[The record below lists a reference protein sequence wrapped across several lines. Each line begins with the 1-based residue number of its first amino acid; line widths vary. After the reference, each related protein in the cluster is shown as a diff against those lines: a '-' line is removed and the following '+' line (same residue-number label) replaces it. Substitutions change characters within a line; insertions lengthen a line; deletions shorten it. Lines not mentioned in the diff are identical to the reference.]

1 MSEITFIFIL
11 SFLVLI
17 LIVMSVFI
25 VIRNKNLATLQK
37 KLVSKEK
44 RTRQNFEHLLQH
56 TSDFAFKYNNRGEV
70 IYASENVGRIFG
82 FKLDEPIHFRDIIT
96 DSAVNSDLWKHMK
109 RVFETGVTKDEGYE
123 IEVRDVWGKIHRLTM
138 YETVTF
144 DADFKIKYISGI
156 AKNITEEFE
165 AKEATKKSEEQQAVI
180 LQAIPDALFTIDRQ
194 GAYVDYVIQNEDQLT
209 YRPSEYIGQKVS
221 DVIPAP
227 MNQQFQK
234 IFDTAFETGQ
244 IQRIEYNY
252 NIGRQEQYY
261 EGRVVKLDE
270 ELLLVMVRKIT
281 DQKQVEVELRR
292 AATAAESAAQAKSNF
307 LATMSHEIRTPM
319 NGVIG
324 MTTLLEDTELNPEQR
339 DLVETIKSSGDTL
352 LRIINDILDYSK
364 IESGNLQIDESVLSL
379 PKLIAEIRK
388 VVTFEADK
396 KILDVSMT
404 IDGDVPEFIIS
415 DRGRIRQI
423 LLNLL
428 SNAIKFTEMGSV
440 SMDVTCEKEYA
451 RTVLL
456 SFVIKDTG
464 IGIPRDK
471 IDALF
476 DEFTQAD
483 SSHTR
488 MFGGTGLGLAIVK
501 KLVKLLN
508 GRVSVKSRVGVGSEF
523 RFTIMARK
531 VQDHGMK
538 VIKSDSLEAE
548 NAEELDL
555 VGNLYPMKILVAE
568 DNTVNSKL
576 TGMFLEKMGLS
587 ADFVYNGLE
596 VIDNCKKHTY
606 DVILMDIAMPQMD
619 GFQATKQLKT
629 WDLGSPYIIG
639 LSSNAFK
646 EDIRLAL
653 DIGMDDYLAKPVV
666 FEKLRDKLLKA
677 GARINAQKTF

>member
-1 MSEITFIFIL
+1 MAVFIF
-11 SFLVLI
+11 
-17 LIVMSVFI
+17 
-25 VIRNKNLATLQK
+25 IRNKNLAELLK
-37 KLVSKEK
+37 KVVSKEK
-44 RTRQNFEHLLQH
+44 RSRQNFEHLMQH
-56 TSDFAFKYNNRGEV
+56 TSDFAFKYNNQGEV

-96 DSAVNSDLWKHMK
+96 DSEVNSGLWKHMK

-123 IEVRDVWGKIHRLTM
+123 IEVRDAWGKIHRVM
-138 YETVTF
+138 MHETVTF
-144 DADFKIKYISGI
+144 DSDFRIKYISGI

-165 AKEATKKSEEQQAVI
+165 AKEATKRSEEQQAVI
-180 LQAIPDALFTIDRQ
+180 LKAIPDALFTINRQ
-194 GAYVDYVIQNEDQLT
+194 GEYVDYVVQNEDQLT
-209 YRPSEYIGQKVS
+209 YKPSEHVGQKVK
-221 DVIPAP
+221 DVVPSP
-227 MNQQFQK
+227 MNQQFEK
-234 IFDTAFETGQ
+234 IFETAFETGQ
-244 IQRIEYNY
+244 VQRIEYNY
-252 NIGRQEQYY
+252 NIGQQEQYY

-270 ELLLVMVRKIT
+270 VLLLVMVRKIT
-281 DQKQVEVELRR
+281 DQKQVEDELRR

-523 RFTIMARK
+523 KFTIMARK

-548 NAEELDL
+548 HTEELDL
-555 VGNLYPMKILVAE
+555 VGNLYPMKVLVAE

-596 VIDNCKKHTY
+596 VIDNCKKQTY

-629 WDLGSPYIIG
+629 WNLGSPYIIG

-677 GARINAQKTF
+677 GARINAQKTT

>member
-1 MSEITFIFIL
+1 MAVFIF
-11 SFLVLI
+11 
-17 LIVMSVFI
+17 
-25 VIRNKNLATLQK
+25 IRNKNLAELLK
-37 KLVSKEK
+37 KVVSKEK
-44 RTRQNFEHLLQH
+44 RTRQNFEHLMQH
-56 TSDFAFKYNNRGEV
+56 TSDFAFKYNNQGEV

-96 DSAVNSDLWKHMK
+96 DSEVNSGLWKHIK

-123 IEVRDVWGKIHRLTM
+123 IEVRDAWGKIHRVTM
-138 YETVTF
+138 HETVTF

-180 LQAIPDALFTIDRQ
+180 LRAIPDALFTIDRE

-209 YRPSEYIGQKVS
+209 YRPSEHIGQKVS
-221 DVIPAP
+221 DVVPAP

-234 IFDTAFETGQ
+234 IFETAFETGQ
-244 IQRIEYNY
+244 VQRIEYNY
-252 NIGRQEQYY
+252 NIGQQEQYY

-281 DQKQVEVELRR
+281 DQKQVEDELRR

-523 RFTIMARK
+523 KFTIMARK

-548 NAEELDL
+548 HTEELDL
-555 VGNLYPMKILVAE
+555 VGNLYPMKVLVAE

-596 VIDNCKKHTY
+596 VIDNCKKQTY

-629 WDLGSPYIIG
+629 WNLGSPYIIG

-677 GARINAQKTF
+677 GARINAQKTT